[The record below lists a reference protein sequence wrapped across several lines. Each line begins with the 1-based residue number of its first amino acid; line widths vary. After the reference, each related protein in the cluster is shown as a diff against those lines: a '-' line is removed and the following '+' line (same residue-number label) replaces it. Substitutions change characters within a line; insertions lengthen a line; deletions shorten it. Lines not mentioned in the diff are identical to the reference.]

1 MELKINFLN
10 KRILF
15 LLILVSFCSIP
26 LFSAKV
32 PELKGR
38 VNDYANV
45 INDKTEA
52 EINEYLSALE
62 NQSGIQIAVLTVQS
76 LEGEDIASFGIKV
89 ADAWKLGSEAEDNGA
104 ILIAAMQEHD
114 LRIEVG
120 DGLEGELTDAKCGLI
135 LRNVIIPAFREGDYS
150 LGILKGV
157 QNMGGVASGNMEIV
171 TTSVKEE
178 REEDVNIG
186 SIIAVIFWIIFF
198 SVVVSSKS
206 GIWKWLFFSSAAN
219 NHYKRYTGPS
229 GGSSRGFGSSMSSF
243 GSSFHG
249 GGGHFSGG
257 GASGHW

>member
-1 MELKINFLN
+1 MELKISFLN

-104 ILIAAMQEHD
+104 ILIAAMQEP
-114 LRIEVG
+114 
-120 DGLEGELTDAKCGLI
+120 T
-135 LRNVIIPAFREGDYS
+135 
-150 LGILKGV
+150 
-157 QNMGGVASGNMEIV
+157 
-171 TTSVKEE
+171 
-178 REEDVNIG
+178 
-186 SIIAVIFWIIFF
+186 
-198 SVVVSSKS
+198 
-206 GIWKWLFFSSAAN
+206 
-219 NHYKRYTGPS
+219 
-229 GGSSRGFGSSMSSF
+229 
-243 GSSFHG
+243 
-249 GGGHFSGG
+249 
-257 GASGHW
+257 